1 MTTLQGIWESIQGFF
16 QDISSGISAVGEM
29 ENSGGLLYTAVA
41 RWIFIILALFILV
54 KSIASL
60 LLSRNP
66 SEVWAYFNVDG
77 IVSHPI
83 THWENVIG
91 RSKSCDIVID
101 DAGVSRNHGTLI
113 RDADGNWLYS
123 DLGSSNGTLING
135 EPIRRRKSIAVSPG
149 DEISIG
155 GSVCTIFP
163 ISLEEKRNNTQ
174 IRKRETIL
182 LSPWTS
188 LIAITIFQFMTVGQ
202 LKIALGEKYVSGI
215 TIGFA
220 GLCAIMWIYVFAMRA
235 LRRKGFEMETIAFF
249 LSTLSLAITASV
261 YPGSVMKQFVAA
273 ALGIGLFVA
282 ICTVLRNIQTA
293 KKLRVYMYAGAAFL
307 LAVNLIFG
315 TTKFGAANW
324 IMIGGVSFQPSE
336 IVKLAFIWVG
346 AASLDELFEKKNSLI
361 FMIFAGFCFCCLAL
375 MGDFG
380 TAIIFFVTFLVISF
394 LRTGDFTKLIVI
406 VGVAFVGGLLVL
418 KFKSYVADRF
428 AAWGHVWEFAET
440 SGYQQTR
447 TMSAAASGGLVGV
460 GAGEGW
466 LKGIPAA
473 STDLV
478 FGFLTEEWGLIIA
491 LMAVISIITLSLF
504 AIKSIWA
511 GRSTFYTIG
520 ACSAMSM
527 FLFQTILNVFGSVD
541 LFPLTGVTFPFV
553 SNGGTSMIASW
564 GMLAFLKAADTRQ
577 NASIA
582 VSLKDRTKG
591 GIRE

>member
-1 MTTLQGIWESIQGFF
+1 MTTLQGIWESIKGFF
-16 QDISSGISAVGEM
+16 TDISSEISAVGEM
-29 ENSGGLLYTAVA
+29 EDGGGLLYTAVA

-77 IVSHPI
+77 VISHPI

-91 RSKSCDIVID
+91 RSKSCDIVVD
-101 DAGVSRNHGTLI
+101 DGSVSRNHGIIL
-113 RDADGNWLYS
+113 RDAGGNWRYS

-135 EPIRRRKSIAVSPG
+135 EHIRRRKSVPIKPG
-149 DEISIG
+149 DEITIG
-155 GSVCTIFP
+155 TSVCTLFP
-163 ISLEEKRNNTQ
+163 ISLEEKRNNAQ
-174 IRKRETIL
+174 MRKRETIL

-188 LIAITIFQFMTVGQ
+188 LIAITIFQLMTVGQ
-202 LKIALGEKYVSGI
+202 LKIALGEDYVSGI
-215 TIGFA
+215 TVGFL
-220 GLCAIMWIYVFAMRA
+220 GLCITMWVYVIAMRS

-249 LSTLSLAITASV
+249 LSTLSLAVTASV
-261 YPGSVMKQFVAA
+261 YPGSVMKQFIAA
-273 ALGIGLFVA
+273 VLGVVIFVA
-282 ICTVLRNIQTA
+282 MCTILRNIKVA
-293 KKLRVYMYAGAAFL
+293 KDLRIYMYAGAAL
-307 LAVNLIFG
+307 LLLVNLIFG
-315 TTKFGAANW
+315 VTKFGAANW
-324 IMIGGVSFQPSE
+324 IQIGGMTFQPSE
-336 IVKLAFIWVG
+336 LVKLAFIWVG
-346 AASLDELFEKKNSLI
+346 AASLDELFEKRNSLI
-361 FMIFAGFCFCCLAL
+361 FMIFAGFCFLCLAV

-406 VGVAFVGGLLVL
+406 VGVAFAGGLLVL
-418 KFKSYVADRF
+418 KFKSYIADRF
-428 AAWGHVWEFAET
+428 DAWGHVWEYAET
-440 SGYQQTR
+440 TGYQQTR

-466 LKGIPAA
+466 LKYIPAS

-478 FGFLTEEWGLIIA
+478 FGFITEEWGYIIA
-491 LMAVISIITLSLF
+491 VLTVLSIITLSLF

-511 GRSTFYTIG
+511 GRSTFYTIA

-553 SNGGTSMIASW
+553 SNGGTSMVSSW

-582 VSLKDRTKG
+582 VSLKDKSKG
-591 GIRE
+591 GMTE

>member
-1 MTTLQGIWESIQGFF
+1 MATLQGIWESIQGFF

-293 KKLRVYMYAGAAFL
+293 KKLRVYMYAGAEFL